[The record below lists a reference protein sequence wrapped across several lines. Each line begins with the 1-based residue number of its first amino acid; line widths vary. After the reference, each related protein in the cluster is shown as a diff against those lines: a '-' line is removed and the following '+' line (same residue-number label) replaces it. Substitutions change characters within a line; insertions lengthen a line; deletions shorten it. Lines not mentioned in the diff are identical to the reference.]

1 MIWPDMAHMAMRIRG
16 VVPGSHAQQ
25 TTVTEER
32 ADGFLDFPMA
42 PHKMGYLA
50 ILKLKQNQNWE
61 SQTQRLIKTGLN
73 KWIVPVPV

>member
-50 ILKLKQNQNWE
+50 ILKLKQ
-61 SQTQRLIKTGLN
+61 S
-73 KWIVPVPV
+73 